1 MDRAPNDMTGMEW
14 RHRLLGS
21 AQGMINLLDGIHYPK
36 EGAPQAHNYYVK
48 IVPTVCDPKPSCS
61 TTPHPKSAAAVHWRV
76 EGRSFPSGLVERAL
90 STAGVCAPFW
100 SGGADQPVQLHA
112 PFAGAAL

>member
-1 MDRAPNDMTGMEW
+1 MIRMEW

-48 IVPTVCDPKPSCS
+48 IVPTVCGPGSSCNA
-61 TTPHPKSAAAVHWRV
+61 TPHPKSGGSSPLGGLRV
-76 EGRSFPSGLVERAL
+76 ALCHLGQSLV
-90 STAGVCAPFW
+90 
-100 SGGADQPVQLHA
+100 
-112 PFAGAAL
+112 